1 MFTEEE
7 IVPVSAIEHYSY
19 CPRQCGLIH
28 VEGVFTD
35 NVLTL
40 RGDRIHENVHEAHCS
55 YRAGRRC
62 EYGMTL
68 WSDDLGLSGKADAVE
83 FDDDGT
89 PWPVEYKHGA
99 RAARRH
105 DDLQLCAQ
113 GMCLEEM
120 LNRDVPAGA
129 IFYHKSRRWRE
140 VELSEPLREEVRS
153 VVRSI
158 REMLLTGV
166 LPPPVADARCRQCSL
181 QDDCEPALLK
191 AAADAQSAQ
200 DGFGDV

>member
-1 MFTEEE
+1 MFQPED

-40 RGDRIHENVHEAHCS
+40 RGNRVHDNVHEAHRS

-62 EYGMTL
+62 EYALVL
-68 WSDDLGLSGKADAVE
+68 WSDELGLSGKADVVE
-83 FDDDGT
+83 FEDDGT

-99 RAARRH
+99 RAVRKH

-113 GMCLEEM
+113 CMCLEEM
-120 LNRDVPAGA
+120 FGRHVRTGA
-129 IFYHKSRRWRE
+129 VFYHKSRRWRE
-140 VELSEPLREEVRS
+140 VELNDAMRAETRRVIE
-153 VVRSI
+153 SI
-158 REMLLTGV
+158 REMFRSGIV
-166 LPPPVADARCRQCSL
+166 PPPLADARCRQCSL
-181 QDDCEPALLK
+181 QDDCEPMLLRAALE
-191 AAADAQSAQ
+191 AETSTEGAR
-200 DGFGDV
+200 